1 VDIGARCARG
11 TGYGQTRDQCQAAS
25 AGACLRAATKL
36 HVADVSTQQTRGT
49 GRVSLR
55 PAVDANVL
63 DVGADGGRIRSA
75 RVTFFGS
82 VSLPWWLECSV
93 ALGQLGSKLSVHLDW
108 RGYTAEHRTFDRRK
122 REGCKMISRSGV
134 VRADIRG

>member
-1 VDIGARCARG
+1 
-11 TGYGQTRDQCQAAS
+11 
-25 AGACLRAATKL
+25 
-36 HVADVSTQQTRGT
+36 
-49 GRVSLR
+49 
-55 PAVDANVL
+55 
-63 DVGADGGRIRSA
+63 GADGGRIRSA

-134 VRADIRG
+134 VRADIRGHGKTCAHRIDELDVGRGDLSRIRMRIRRQPEQHQSNRRARGRHGLNI